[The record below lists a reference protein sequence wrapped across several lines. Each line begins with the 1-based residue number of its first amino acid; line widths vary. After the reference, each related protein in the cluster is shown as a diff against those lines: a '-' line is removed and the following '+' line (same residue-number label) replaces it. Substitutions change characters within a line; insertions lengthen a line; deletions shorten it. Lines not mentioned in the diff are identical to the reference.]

1 MTTSRK
7 VIVIGGGAIGLCAA
21 HELRTEGFETVLLD
35 RGDRVDG
42 CSVHNAGLIVPSHFV
57 PLAAPG
63 VMKQGLRWML
73 DPESPFYVKPRLDP
87 ALVSWIWRFHRSS
100 TREHVHRSM
109 ILLRDLGQAGLAG
122 FTHLQQLEGMN
133 FGLIRKGL
141 LMLFRTEG
149 GRASCVEESKL
160 ARGIGVEAEV
170 LEAGELQKLEPNISF
185 SAAGGVYFPGD
196 AHLSPSL
203 FFEQMTRLV
212 QREGTLM
219 DHSTEV
225 LGFEHFGG
233 QITGVRTSSG
243 LHEADSFIVAGGAWS
258 STLLRGL
265 DLRLPLQAGKGY
277 SVTVDHPPKKPAIP
291 LILTESRVAVTPF
304 PESIRLAGTME
315 LAGNDL
321 SINGRRV
328 NALLK
333 AASRYV
339 PDIELPPLHEIRPWA
354 GLRPCSP
361 DGLPYIGRFNAFQN
375 LIVATG
381 HAMLGITMAPATGK
395 LVADL
400 VTGRSITLDMQWLS
414 PDRFNRG

>member
-1 MTTSRK
+1 MTTSGK
-7 VIVIGGGAIGLCAA
+7 VIVIGGGAVGLCAA
-21 HELRTEGFETVLLD
+21 HSLRSEGIETVLLD

-100 TREHVHRSM
+100 TREHVDRSM
-109 ILLRDLGQAGLAG
+109 RLLRDLGQAGLEG
-122 FTHLQQLEGMN
+122 FTDLQQLEGMD

-149 GRASCVEESKL
+149 GQASCVEEAEL
-160 ARGIGVEAEV
+160 AQGIGVEAEV
-170 LEAGELQKLEPNISF
+170 LKPGELQKLEPNISF
-185 SAAGGVYFPGD
+185 SATGGVYFPGD

-203 FFEQMTRLV
+203 FFEQMNRLV
-212 QREGTLM
+212 QREGALI

-225 LGFEHFGG
+225 LGFVQSGG
-233 QITGVRTSSG
+233 HITGVRTSSG
-243 LHEADSFIVAGGAWS
+243 LHEGDSFVVAGGAWS

-265 DLRLPLQAGKGY
+265 DLTLPLQAGKGY
-277 SVTVDHPPKKPAIP
+277 SVTLDHPSRKPAIP

-321 SINGRRV
+321 SINRRRV
-328 NALLK
+328 NAILM
-333 AASRYV
+333 AASRYL
-339 PDIELPPLHEIRPWA
+339 PDIELPPLEETRPWA

-361 DGLPYIGRFNAFQN
+361 DGLPYIGRFDAFQN
-375 LIVATG
+375 LIAATG
-381 HAMLGITMAPATGK
+381 HAMLGITMAPITGK

-400 VTGRSITLDMQWLS
+400 VTGRSITLNIQLLA